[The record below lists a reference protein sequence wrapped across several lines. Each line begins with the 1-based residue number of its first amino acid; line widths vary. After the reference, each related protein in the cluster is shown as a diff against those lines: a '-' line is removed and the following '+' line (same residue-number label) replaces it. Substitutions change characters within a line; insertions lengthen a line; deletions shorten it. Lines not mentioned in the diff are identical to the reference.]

1 MNTSQSKTAS
11 TTIESLMEVE
21 TACALLL
28 YANLSMSNTHR
39 QQDQNNFQHI
49 PLDSI
54 LRLHSYRY
62 LDCSEKT
69 TEEKVAHTPVC
80 SQRKKQ

>member
-39 QQDQNNFQHI
+39 QQEQNNFQHI

-62 LDCSEKT
+62 LDCS
-69 TEEKVAHTPVC
+69 
-80 SQRKKQ
+80 QRKPQRRK